1 MIKTDKGYARLYK
14 IYGRTEG
21 EVRDRLRP
29 ILKKGGAAVVYT
41 RRRGKEIQVLA
52 ETDEQDEETAKTVT
66 RPATGEI
73 KRALG
78 DWYYSTKENETLEE
92 AVVRLLMKYDLT
104 VSTAESC
111 TGGMIAARL
120 VNVAGVSEVF
130 REGYVTYSNKAKRKL
145 LKVGKNTLKEFGAV
159 SKQTAEEMAR
169 GGMEFSDSD
178 VCIAVTGIAGPDGGT
193 KEKPVGLVFGGCCV
207 RGETEVEK
215 WNFRGSRQEIREQSA
230 MAALDLLRR
239 MILKNFR

>member
-21 EVRDRLRP
+21 GVRDRLRP

-66 RPATGEI
+66 RPAAGEI

-178 VCIAVTGIAGPDGGT
+178 VCIAVTGIAGPDADGT
-193 KEKPVGLVFGGCCV
+193 NKPVGLCYIAVGTREKVRVFRFQPSGD
-207 RGETEVEK
+207 RETVTRTAINLALFLAYK
-215 WNFRGSRQEIREQSA
+215 EIS
-230 MAALDLLRR
+230 
-239 MILKNFR
+239 

>member
-1 MIKTDKGYARLYK
+1 
-14 IYGRTEG
+14 
-21 EVRDRLRP
+21 
-29 ILKKGGAAVVYT
+29 
-41 RRRGKEIQVLA
+41 
-52 ETDEQDEETAKTVT
+52 
-66 RPATGEI
+66 
-73 KRALG
+73 
-78 DWYYSTKENETLEE
+78 
-92 AVVRLLMKYDLT
+92 MKYDLT

>member
-14 IYGRTEG
+14 IYGRKEG

-66 RPATGEI
+66 RPAAGEI

-145 LKVGKNTLKEFGAV
+145 LKVGKNTLK
-159 SKQTAEEMAR
+159 
-169 GGMEFSDSD
+169 
-178 VCIAVTGIAGPDGGT
+178 
-193 KEKPVGLVFGGCCV
+193 
-207 RGETEVEK
+207 
-215 WNFRGSRQEIREQSA
+215 
-230 MAALDLLRR
+230 
-239 MILKNFR
+239 

>member
-66 RPATGEI
+66 RSAAGEI

>member
-52 ETDEQDEETAKTVT
+52 ETDEQDEETAKAVT
-66 RPATGEI
+66 RPAAGEI

>member
-66 RPATGEI
+66 RPAAGEI

-78 DWYYSTKENETLEE
+78 DW
-92 AVVRLLMKYDLT
+92 
-104 VSTAESC
+104 
-111 TGGMIAARL
+111 
-120 VNVAGVSEVF
+120 
-130 REGYVTYSNKAKRKL
+130 
-145 LKVGKNTLKEFGAV
+145 
-159 SKQTAEEMAR
+159 
-169 GGMEFSDSD
+169 
-178 VCIAVTGIAGPDGGT
+178 
-193 KEKPVGLVFGGCCV
+193 
-207 RGETEVEK
+207 
-215 WNFRGSRQEIREQSA
+215 
-230 MAALDLLRR
+230 
-239 MILKNFR
+239 

>member
-52 ETDEQDEETAKTVT
+52 ETDEQVEETAKTVT
-66 RPATGEI
+66 RPAAGEI

>member
-66 RPATGEI
+66 RPAAGEI

-178 VCIAVTGIAGPDGGT
+178 VCIDVTGIAGPDGGT

>member
-1 MIKTDKGYARLYK
+1 MIKQIRGMPAFIKFTED
-14 IYGRTEG
+14 GRRG
-21 EVRDRLRP
+21 QGPAASD
-29 ILKKGGAAVVYT
+29 LKKGRS
-41 RRRGKEIQVLA
+41 RRCLYETAGKEIQVLA

-66 RPATGEI
+66 RPAAGEI

-120 VNVAGVSEVF
+120 VNVAGSF
-130 REGYVTYSNKAKRKL
+130 RGVPEWLCHIFQQGEAKAFEGWE
-145 LKVGKNTLKEFGAV
+145 NTLKEFGAV

-207 RGETEVEK
+207 RGERK
-215 WNFRGSRQEIREQSA
+215 
-230 MAALDLLRR
+230 
-239 MILKNFR
+239 

>member
-66 RPATGEI
+66 RPAAGEI

-178 VCIAVTGIAGPDGGT
+178 V
-193 KEKPVGLVFGGCCV
+193 FGGCCV

>member
-66 RPATGEI
+66 RPAAGEI

-120 VNVAGVSEVF
+120 VNVAGASEVF

>member
-1 MIKTDKGYARLYK
+1 MMKTEKGYARLYK
-14 IYGRTEG
+14 VYGRSEG

-29 ILKKGGAAVVYT
+29 ILKQGGAAVVYT

-52 ETDEQDEETAKTVT
+52 ETGEQDEERAKAVS
-66 RPATGEI
+66 RPVATEI

-78 DWYYSTKENETLEE
+78 DWYYSTRENETMEE
-92 AVVRLLMKYDLT
+92 AVVRLLIKYNLT

-111 TGGMIAARL
+111 TGGMIAAKL

-145 LKVGKNTLKEFGAV
+145 LKVGKTTLKEYGAV
-159 SKQTAEEMAR
+159 SRQTAKEMAE
-169 GGMEFSDSD
+169 GGMALADSD
-178 VCIAVTGIAGPDGGT
+178 ICVAVTGIAGPDGGT
-193 KEKPVGLVFGGCCV
+193 KEKPVGLVFIGCCV

-230 MAALDLLRR
+230 LAALELLRS

>member
-52 ETDEQDEETAKTVT
+52 ETDEQDEETAKTVI
-66 RPATGEI
+66 RPAAGEI

-78 DWYYSTKENETLEE
+78 DWYYSTKENEPLEE

>member
-66 RPATGEI
+66 RPAAGES

>member
-1 MIKTDKGYARLYK
+1 MIKQIRGMPAFIKFT
-14 IYGRTEG
+14 GRTEG

-52 ETDEQDEETAKTVT
+52 ETDEQDEETAKTVI
-66 RPATGEI
+66 RPAAGEI

-111 TGGMIAARL
+111 TGRNDRGPAGKCGRSFR
-120 VNVAGVSEVF
+120 GVS
-130 REGYVTYSNKAKRKL
+130 
-145 LKVGKNTLKEFGAV
+145 
-159 SKQTAEEMAR
+159 
-169 GGMEFSDSD
+169 GGLCHIFQQ
-178 VCIAVTGIAGPDGGT
+178 
-193 KEKPVGLVFGGCCV
+193 
-207 RGETEVEK
+207 GETKAFEGWEK
-215 WNFRGSRQEIREQSA
+215 YIEGIWSGQ
-230 MAALDLLRR
+230 
-239 MILKNFR
+239 